1 MPFCQESLKK
11 FGLFLV
17 RCDATSID
25 KLIHGLEAMLE
36 PELNIL
42 FLPANPVIV
51 AYVTEFYYTRNLP
64 ILKNLIVP

>member
-11 FGLFLV
+11 FGLFLE
-17 RCDATSID
+17 RSDATSID
-25 KLIHGLEAMLE
+25 KLIHGLEAMLK
-36 PELNIL
+36 PELDIL

-51 AYVTEFYYTRNLP
+51 TYVTELYYTRYLP